1 MDELIEAFAAGL
13 DNMIKHCRGKITNVS
28 EGSKYADVDVNG
40 KSMRFPNKTAS
51 ELTAGEEVEIRYW
64 TNISNGWIA
73 MKTGGWSDE
82 N

>member
-1 MDELIEAFAAGL
+1 MDELTKAFLAGFG
-13 DNMIKHCRGKITNVS
+13 DTIKHCRGKITNVS

-64 TNISNGWIA
+64 ANISNGWIA
-73 MKTGGWSDE
+73 MKAGG
-82 N
+82 